1 MCAMMKENTERK
13 PRQKKRSR
21 EAAVRLIAAE
31 EEEKEEMDAIY
42 LDNAST
48 TFPKP
53 KAVPE
58 AMYHYM
64 TRSGSNINRG
74 CYDRAYAVEELVY
87 ETRQMLCSLFGGE
100 DCRNVAF
107 TKNVTESLNVIL
119 KGLLKPGDHVL
130 VSSMEHNAV
139 MRPLVQLEKQGISF
153 SRIPCRRDG
162 SLILEEMAPLVK
174 KETRAVVMTHA
185 SNVCGTM
192 MPYEQ
197 VGAFCRERGLLFIA
211 DTAQTAGVWPLDM
224 ERMKIDALAFT
235 GHKGLLGPQGIGGF
249 LLSEKL
255 LPQMESLIAGGT
267 GSISHTEVMPD
278 FMPDRFEA
286 GTMNLPGIV
295 GLHAGLG
302 WIRETGMEQIR
313 SHELA
318 LTRQFLE
325 GLKSMDPY
333 EKRLRVVGKKDTE
346 GRTGVV
352 SVQTV
357 RRELA
362 QTAYELDVQYGIMT
376 RVGLHCA
383 PSAHQ
388 TLGTFPT
395 GTIRFSFGWWNTR
408 EEAVLALQALDELS

>member
-1 MCAMMKENTERK
+1 
-13 PRQKKRSR
+13 
-21 EAAVRLIAAE
+21 
-31 EEEKEEMDAIY
+31 MDAIY